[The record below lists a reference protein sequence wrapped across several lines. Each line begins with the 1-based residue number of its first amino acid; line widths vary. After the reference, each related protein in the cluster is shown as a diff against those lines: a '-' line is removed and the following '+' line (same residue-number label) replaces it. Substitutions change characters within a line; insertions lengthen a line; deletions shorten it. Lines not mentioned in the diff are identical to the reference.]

1 MESLA
6 SNLGIRGASA
16 RLCEERTGPG
26 RPRVNDVRVTKSCG
40 SGDAAELLRRRQ
52 LGLPAPL
59 QAVGTE
65 RGIEAEN
72 LLELLHRV
80 QLGAHRSEEHTS
92 ELQSLMRI
100 SNAVFCLKKTTAQE
114 WTRTLLNHEKQIES

>member
-65 RGIEAEN
+65 RGIEAKD
-72 LLELLHRV
+72 LLELLNRV
-80 QLGAHRSEEHTS
+80 QLGAHGHVGHALQD
-92 ELQSLMRI
+92 ELDRKSVVAGK
-100 SNAVFCLKKTTAQE
+100 SG
-114 WTRTLLNHEKQIES
+114 